1 MTSQFFL
8 NQSAFHLTLFP
19 IYSCILEFILTS
31 YSLYFYIDR
40 YAGWTWYHQIYK
52 YGWFNLHRK
61 NTNIWWSISLY
72 FRASTNTYILRYPWY
87 RMILDRQSYDIECL
101 VGSTS
106 RLGHLPLMMCIIIE
120 EIRREKKWCFLKML
134 LIMIISFTRKRLFNP
149 FCTLHIF
156 IRLCMLISISLAYF
170 YLYKWCLQNKVQIGV
185 IRIYKDMK
193 YEIDSLTSFSLHPII
208 LMDMW

>member
-1 MTSQFFL
+1 MQGG
-8 NQSAFHLTLFP
+8 
-19 IYSCILEFILTS
+19 
-31 YSLYFYIDR
+31 R
-40 YAGWTWYHQIYK
+40 GIYK

-72 FRASTNTYILRYPWY
+72 FRASHTTNTYILRYPWY

-185 IRIYKDMK
+185 
-193 YEIDSLTSFSLHPII
+193 L
-208 LMDMW
+208 